1 MDDGTA
7 GGSAG
12 ATRKRSLRWWIIGAV
27 AVVVVLA
34 VGGPFVY
41 IHLIEGPAP
50 GQLALPGSSTG
61 STGSSGSSGSAG
73 ATSGSVAG
81 TWKVGPG
88 SVVGYRVQEVLI
100 GQNATAVGRTTKVSG
115 TVTIDGTT
123 VTAATV
129 TVDMASVTSDQSE
142 RNAQFDGRIMDVAM
156 YPTATLH
163 LTQPLSLGAVP
174 APGHRAS
181 YSGTGTLT
189 MHGVTRTIPLPLSA
203 ERTGDRYRR
212 AGRDPHHLRRL
223 EHRQPQHRRVRHH
236 ILGRDPRG
244 AAASHPG
251 RRQCGRHQ
259 RQLLGVVR
267 VGRRTRGP
275 DHGSFHHRAPT
286 DHPLRRLT
294 PAFGLTAE
302 GHVS

>member
-1 MDDGTA
+1 
-7 GGSAG
+7 
-12 ATRKRSLRWWIIGAV
+12 V

-50 GQLALPGSSTG
+50 GKLALPGSSTG

-73 ATSGSVAG
+73 ATPGSVAG

-181 YSGTGTLT
+181 YTGTGTLT
-189 MHGVTRTIPLPLSA
+189 MHGVTRTIPLPVSA
-203 ERTGDRYRR
+203 ERTGTGIAVLAEIPIIF
-212 AGRDPHHLRRL
+212 AGWNIANPSTGGFVTTSSDGTLEVLLHL
-223 EHRQPQHRRVRHH
+223 
-236 ILGRDPRG
+236 
-244 AAASHPG
+244 
-251 RRQCGRHQ
+251 
-259 RQLLGVVR
+259 
-267 VGRRTRGP
+267 TRG
-275 DHGSFHHRAPT
+275 DGNAAVTNGNSSASSGSGGGPGGPIT
-286 DHPLRRLT
+286 VPSTTVPPLT
-294 PAFGLTAE
+294 IPSG
-302 GHVS
+302 G